1 MNNIIYYFKIFV
13 DFKVELFDLGRLSKK
28 ESLNLKINLGYINKP
43 LYFIHSFFNERIE
56 FFKKAEII

>member
-28 ESLNLKINLGYINKP
+28 ESLNLKINLGYINKT
-43 LYFIHSFFNERIE
+43 FIF
-56 FFKKAEII
+56 

>member
-28 ESLNLKINLGYINKP
+28 ESLNLKINLGYINKT
-43 LYFIHSFFNERIE
+43 FIFYSFLF
-56 FFKKAEII
+56 